1 MATVRELLTKIG
13 FQVDDK
19 ALKDAQQ
26 ATDAFVSN
34 LKSLAVVA
42 TAGAVALA
50 GLTARAVAHGQQ
62 AFAESAQL
70 AITKKGYQELAYVQ
84 RLTGVSTSTLV
95 EGLSTLNDQLRAAR
109 MGNSYASFA
118 FARLGVSIRDAN
130 GKARAT
136 REIFEDVATQ
146 LAKLPP
152 SYRKTALATSVFGG
166 SASALAP
173 VLEIGGEK
181 LREMRNEAGQLGL
194 VLDDT
199 RVNSLA
205 ATSREA
211 SRFVAVLDGLA
222 ILVGSELAP
231 AIKPVVDML
240 AEWAKQNREVIGSK
254 VREWA
259 PVVVSS
265 VAKLAVAAAAAAA
278 GTAELVNAMGGVENV
293 AALVVALTGTKLILG
308 LLAAGKA
315 VLAFAATLQFAGIS
329 SLAAWGWFIALPLL
343 VAAVL
348 YDVTRYFMGA
358 EDTITGSL
366 KKWFESSPVFKA
378 WFADMTHGAEELW
391 AALIDGGSDAMLAV
405 DTMLS
410 NPNSKWRKFWDPIID
425 AGGSLMLWAS
435 EFFPALGA
443 KIVDWIGLDSGAMGL
458 WWRDM
463 KSAVEWMSSGE
474 QFAPAVAGQAGPA
487 PTITNFSQAA
497 AVAESARVVEQR
509 NTTTNNVRVEGTQV
523 TLTGTPATM
532 APQIERAVSD
542 GTRDGLEAGL
552 KRVQNTRRE

>member
-152 SYRKTALATSVFGG
+152 SYRKTQLATSLFAG

-194 VLDDT
+194 VLNDT

-205 ATSREA
+205 ETSREV

-231 AIKPVVDML
+231 AIKPVVDGL
-240 AEWAKQNREVIGSK
+240 AGWAKQNREIIGSK

-278 GTAELVNAMGGVENV
+278 GTAELVNALGGVENV

-509 NTTTNNVRVEGTQV
+509 NTTNNNVRVEGTQV
-523 TLTGTPATM
+523 TLTGAPATM

-542 GTRDGLEAGL
+542 GTREGVQAGL
-552 KRVQNTRRE
+552 LRVQNGVRQ

>member
-1 MATVRELLTKIG
+1 VATVRELLTKIG